1 MTTSFRT
8 HVRSHEIALRLRRG
22 ELVDVLGPGTHWR
35 RLGTVDQVHDRLAL
49 RFESRRLEALVQHP
63 ALRAELDVVDLADH
77 ERALVRRAGRL
88 VALLGPGQ
96 HAFWKQDPPLEIERH
111 DVRAVRFEHAEMD
124 RILAHSDAGKFLRAV
139 RTDEHEEIL
148 VYHGGRLAE
157 RFGPGTYVHWL
168 GAAHVTWKAVDRR
181 ERVLDVAGQE
191 IMTSDKV
198 TLRVNL
204 LVTWRV
210 TDPERSVTASDDAAQ
225 ALYRAAQLV
234 LREAVG
240 TRTLDELLTGKD
252 EVAVQVRGA
261 VTSRAEELGL
271 EVRGVGLRDVIL
283 PGDMKSILNQV
294 IEAQKQSEANLIR
307 RREET
312 AAARSQA
319 NTAKLLAENP
329 VLLRMK
335 ELEQVAQILSG
346 TRATL
351 VLGHGDVSRQL
362 RDIVAES
369 ASHGDG
375 AP

>member
-1 MTTSFRT
+1 MKTLSRT
-8 HVRSHEIALRLRRG
+8 HVRAHEVALRFRRG
-22 ELVDVLGPGTHWR
+22 ELVEVLGPGAHWR
-35 RLGTVDQVHDRLAL
+35 RFGADDTVHDRLTM
-49 RFESRRLEALVQHP
+49 RFEHRRLEALIETP

-77 ERALVRRAGRL
+77 ERALVSRSGRL
-88 VALLGPGQ
+88 VALLGPGL

-111 DVRAVRFEHAEMD
+111 DVRSVRLDHPRVD
-124 RILAHSDAGKFLRAV
+124 RILAHPDAGKYLRAV

-168 GAAHVTWKAVDRR
+168 GATNVTWKAVDRR

-191 IMTSDKV
+191 IMTADRM

-204 LVTWRV
+204 MVAYRV
-210 TDPERSVTASDDAAQ
+210 TDPERSVSASEDAPQ

-252 EVAVQVRGA
+252 EVGAEVRGA
-261 VTSRAEELGL
+261 VTTRADELGL
-271 EVRGVGLRDVIL
+271 QVRAVGLRDVIL
-283 PGDMKSILNQV
+283 PGEMKTILNQV

-335 ELEQVAQILSG
+335 ELEQVAQILAGS
-346 TRATL
+346 RATL
-351 VLGHGDVSRQL
+351 VLGHGDVTRQL
-362 RDIVAES
+362 RDIVAGS
-369 ASHGDG
+369 AEPDG
-375 AP
+375 VG